1 MVLGLT
7 PVRTLWSATSR
18 KLVLSGI
25 QDYYNSSPH
34 LVGTTP
40 RELVQCKQRWSR
52 INDQVCKFVGCFEAA
67 LREQRSGQNDDDV
80 IKASLDIFYNDNEIK
95 FSLEHAWRELRH
107 DKKWFSTFQA
117 KDTVKEKRKQVL
129 EVDGQE
135 DVGESEGRPVGVKAA
150 KAASK
155 RKKSGKEEELS
166 QIHAMLEIKEKLS
179 KQKLLER
186 LLGKKEPLSE
196 METSLKLKL
205 MSERL

>member
-1 MVLGLT
+1 M
-7 PVRTLWSATSR
+7 
-18 KLVLSGI
+18 
-25 QDYYNSSPH
+25 
-34 LVGTTP
+34 
-40 RELVQCKQRWSR
+40 C
-52 INDQVCKFVGCFEAA
+52 
-67 LREQRSGQNDDDV
+67 
-80 IKASLDIFYNDNEIK
+80 
-95 FSLEHAWRELRH
+95 
-107 DKKWFSTFQA
+107 STFQA
-117 KDTVKEKRKQVL
+117 NDTVKEKRKQVL

-135 DVGESEGRPVGVKAA
+135 EVGEPEGRPVGVKAA

-205 MSERL
+205 MSEML

>member
-80 IKASLDIFYNDNEIK
+80 MKAAMDIF
-95 FSLEHAWRELRH
+95 
-107 DKKWFSTFQA
+107 
-117 KDTVKEKRKQVL
+117 
-129 EVDGQE
+129 
-135 DVGESEGRPVGVKAA
+135 
-150 KAASK
+150 
-155 RKKSGKEEELS
+155 
-166 QIHAMLEIKEKLS
+166 
-179 KQKLLER
+179 
-186 LLGKKEPLSE
+186 
-196 METSLKLKL
+196 
-205 MSERL
+205 